1 MLFEE
6 HSVTMKLFVLIGLA
20 LVSLGCVCIY
30 LASPNQRWLSA
41 PWRARSARWVGSV
54 LLLGGGV
61 ALAREM
67 QLLTTIFVFVTVL
80 MLLFSV
86 LPYLGALLSIR
97 RRGQHG

>member
-1 MLFEE
+1 LFEE

-30 LASPNQRWLSA
+30 LASPNQRWLPA
-41 PWRARSARWVGSV
+41 PWRARPARWAGVL

-61 ALAREM
+61 ALARQM
-67 QLLTTIFVFVTVL
+67 QLLTTIFVFATVL

-86 LPYLGALLSIR
+86 LPYLGALLSLR

>member
-1 MLFEE
+1 
-6 HSVTMKLFVLIGLA
+6 MKLFVLIGLA

-41 PWRARSARWVGSV
+41 PWRARPARWVGSV

-86 LPYLGALLSIR
+86 LPYLGAFLSIR